1 MRPTLTNNMQSHRK
15 KAFMQQAV
23 KQGANISSMSTY
35 KANKNMKIKMNA
47 TRMAFSKMIKI
58 IYEQDGQH

>member
-1 MRPTLTNNMQSHRK
+1 MKSHRRRVV
-15 KAFMQQAV
+15 MQQAV

-35 KANKNMKIKMNA
+35 KPNKNMKIKMNA
-47 TRMAFSKMIKI
+47 TRMTFSKMIKI